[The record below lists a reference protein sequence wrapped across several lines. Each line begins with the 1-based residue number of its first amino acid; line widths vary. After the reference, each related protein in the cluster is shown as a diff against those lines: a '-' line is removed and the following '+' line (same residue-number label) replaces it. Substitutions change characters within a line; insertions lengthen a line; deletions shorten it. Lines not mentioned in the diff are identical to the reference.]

1 MIGVVQLWMRKVLGK
16 SVCLCYVDSYECE
29 SQLLSIFS
37 HSFPQ
42 FISSLLCLLV
52 KFVWFLSL
60 KKFVK
65 RESSSSKIK
74 MPTSIF
80 FMNFLIFLLLRSNR
94 FWFRAIRLVNNFH
107 FNTQDIF
114 AQQFV
119 RQWTPCDI
127 FRGILSQ
134 PEINAIH
141 IRKFKHKSLSHH
153 IHIVVESVLLRL
165 EANKFRRYKNIKIK
179 LGCLLTTS

>member
-107 FNTQDIF
+107 FNTQDIYICLTICAAMDTMWYF
-114 AQQFV
+114 QGHSITTRHKRNTHPQIQAQIFIPSNSHSGWERFIRIGGKQIQV
-119 RQWTPCDI
+119 I
-127 FRGILSQ
+127 FRLSSYDQ
-134 PEINAIH
+134 LI
-141 IRKFKHKSLSHH
+141 
-153 IHIVVESVLLRL
+153 
-165 EANKFRRYKNIKIK
+165 
-179 LGCLLTTS
+179 